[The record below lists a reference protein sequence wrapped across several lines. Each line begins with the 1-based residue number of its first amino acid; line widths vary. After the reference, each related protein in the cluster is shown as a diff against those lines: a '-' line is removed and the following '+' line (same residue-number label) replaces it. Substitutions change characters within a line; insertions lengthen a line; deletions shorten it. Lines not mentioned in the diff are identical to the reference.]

1 VHAQCFLQVAVSAG
15 LSTIIILTIKNDKNL
30 EVNDVLTNNPH
41 GFRLK
46 STCLFYYIVTGQF
59 CAI

>member
-1 VHAQCFLQVAVSAG
+1 MLGVPFCARPVAVSAG
-15 LSTIIILTIKNDKNL
+15 LSTIIKQSKNDKDVEIN
-30 EVNDVLTNNPH
+30 VLTNNPH